1 MVGPDNHDEEGSLSE
16 AIKPCELNS
25 ILERETGNKSII
37 LLKGLTITMLL
48 LSTLLAVLEH
58 ASLVSSHAEL
68 GLSLEK
74 YSHLA
79 SLQAQ
84 LMTLNQ
90 LANQLYIGVPIN
102 LTAFGQ
108 EVNLLDSL
116 TPSLPLDVQA
126 HLIYSDGSS

>member
-1 MVGPDNHDEEGSLSE
+1 
-16 AIKPCELNS
+16 
-25 ILERETGNKSII
+25 
-37 LLKGLTITMLL
+37 MLL